1 MRDDKII
8 TFGGE
13 PCRIISDDEREEYL
27 PNSHRL
33 AVIED
38 ESGDIYTVRGKKGVG
53 LFAVKRRTI

>member
-1 MRDDKII
+1 MRDNKSI

-27 PNSHRL
+27 LNSHRL

-38 ESGDIYTVRGKKGVG
+38 ENGSIYTIMGR
-53 LFAVKRRTI
+53 

>member
-1 MRDDKII
+1 MRDNKSI

-27 PNSHRL
+27 LNSHRL

-38 ESGDIYTVRGKKGVG
+38 ESGDIYTIMGRKGVG
-53 LFAVKRRTI
+53 IFAIKRRTI